1 MGGEAALAAY
11 ACDPHLGAS
20 ARARRQLPPGVS
32 YMPKPWQPLDVL
44 IAAEEATPLSLEIA
58 IGGGCLNS
66 SRGNRGYQLPRRCD

>member
-1 MGGEAALAAY
+1 
-11 ACDPHLGAS
+11 
-20 ARARRQLPPGVS
+20 
-32 YMPKPWQPLDVL
+32 MPKPWQPLDVL